1 MNIGSH
7 NSLSYIRPKKWWMR
21 PFHFMAR
28 CQDIDF
34 VDQYIL
40 GARVFD
46 LRISFD
52 RKHFGKVQVRHG
64 AMEFDV
70 PTSLLNLFYYY
81 LNSAGD
87 CYLRV
92 ILEFNKEP
100 KDIEYQE
107 QKFKTYCEQLENKYK
122 HIKFFGG
129 NRKYDWNVVY
139 QFMNEDI
146 PTLVDRYSSTTSLF
160 KSDNKFLRIIDDL
173 YPKLYAKLRNKKNF
187 KEFDEGPNDYLFV
200 DFVEIR

>member
-7 NSLSYIRPKKWWMR
+7 NSLSYQHPKKWWMR

-28 CQDIDF
+28 CQSKDY
-34 VDQYIL
+34 VEQYKL
-40 GARVFD
+40 GVRVFD
-46 LRISFD
+46 LRVSFD
-52 RKHFGKVQVRHG
+52 KKHAGKIQVRHG
-64 AMEFDV
+64 SMEFDV
-70 PTSLLNLFYYY
+70 PMALLNSFLQY
-81 LNSAGD
+81 LDMHGD

-107 QKFKTYCEQLENKYK
+107 YRFRYYCKLIEGEYK
-122 HIKFFGG
+122 NIKFFGG
-129 NRKYDWNVVY
+129 NRKYDWNIVY
-139 QFMNEDI
+139 NFANRDI
-146 PTLVDRYSSTTSLF
+146 PTLIDRYSSTTSLF
-160 KSDNKFLRIIDDL
+160 KSDSKFLRIIDDL

-187 KEFDEGPNDYLFV
+187 KEFDKNSNDYLFV

>member
-7 NSLSYIRPKKWWMR
+7 NSLSYQRPKKWWMR
-21 PFHFMAR
+21 PFHFMAK
-28 CQDIDF
+28 CQDFDF

-52 RKHFGKVQVRHG
+52 KKHAGKVQVRHG

-70 PTSLLNLFYYY
+70 PMVLLNSFYDF
-81 LNSAGD
+81 LNYEKD

-107 QKFKTYCEQLENKYK
+107 QRFRIYCEQLENKYK
-122 HIKFFGG
+122 NIKFFLA
-129 NRKYDWNVVY
+129 VI
-139 QFMNEDI
+139 E
-146 PTLVDRYSSTTSLF
+146 ST
-160 KSDNKFLRIIDDL
+160 IG
-173 YPKLYAKLRNKKNF
+173 KLYMSLLMKIFLLLQTDIQVLHRYLRA
-187 KEFDEGPNDYLFV
+187 
-200 DFVEIR
+200 IISS

>member
-7 NSLSYIRPKKWWMR
+7 NSLSYMKPMKWWMR

-28 CQDIDF
+28 CQD
-34 VDQYIL
+34 VDYIKQYNL
-40 GARVFD
+40 GVRVFD
-46 LRISFD
+46 LRVS
-52 RKHFGKVQVRHG
+52 FGKDGYIQIRHG

-70 PTSLLNLFYYY
+70 SGQY
-81 LNSAGD
+81 LNDFFAFLNDKGN
-87 CYLRV
+87 CYVRV

-107 QKFKTYCEQLENKYK
+107 FRFKYICKKFEYFYPG
-122 HIKFFGG
+122 IKFFGG
-129 NRKYDWNVVY
+129 NRKYDWKVIYEFN
-139 QFMNEDI
+139 NKDI

-160 KSDNKFLRIIDDL
+160 KSDSKFLRIIDDL

-187 KEFDEGPNDYLFV
+187 KEFDKDSNDYLFV

>member
-1 MNIGSH
+1 
-7 NSLSYIRPKKWWMR
+7 MR

-107 QKFKTYCEQLENKYK
+107 QKFRTYCEQLENKYK

-139 QFMNEDI
+139 EFMNKDI

>member
-7 NSLSYIRPKKWWMR
+7 NSLSYLRPKKWWMR

-64 AMEFDV
+64 SMEFDV
-70 PTSLLNLFYYY
+70 PMSLLNLFYYY

-100 KDIEYQE
+100 KDI
-107 QKFKTYCEQLENKYK
+107 
-122 HIKFFGG
+122 
-129 NRKYDWNVVY
+129 
-139 QFMNEDI
+139 
-146 PTLVDRYSSTTSLF
+146 
-160 KSDNKFLRIIDDL
+160 
-173 YPKLYAKLRNKKNF
+173 
-187 KEFDEGPNDYLFV
+187 
-200 DFVEIR
+200 

>member
-7 NSLSYIRPKKWWMR
+7 NSLSYLRPKKWWMR
-21 PFHFMAR
+21 LFHFMAR

-64 AMEFDV
+64 AMEFDI
-70 PTSLLNLFYYY
+70 PTSFLNLFYYY

-107 QKFKTYCEQLENKYK
+107 QKFRTYCEQLENKYK
-122 HIKFFGG
+122 HIKFFW
-129 NRKYDWNVVY
+129 R
-139 QFMNEDI
+139 Q
-146 PTLVDRYSSTTSLF
+146 
-160 KSDNKFLRIIDDL
+160 
-173 YPKLYAKLRNKKNF
+173 
-187 KEFDEGPNDYLFV
+187 
-200 DFVEIR
+200 

>member
-52 RKHFGKVQVRHG
+52 RKYFGKVQVRHG

-70 PTSLLNLFYYY
+70 PISLLNLFYYY

-107 QKFKTYCEQLENKYK
+107 QKFRTYCEQLENKYK

-139 QFMNEDI
+139 EFTNKDI

>member
-1 MNIGSH
+1 
-7 NSLSYIRPKKWWMR
+7 
-21 PFHFMAR
+21 MAK
-28 CQDIDF
+28 CQDGDF

-52 RKHFGKVQVRHG
+52 KKHAGKVQVRHG
-64 AMEFDV
+64 VMEFDV
-70 PTSLLNLFYYY
+70 PMCLLNLFYYY

-107 QKFKTYCEQLENKYK
+107 QRFRTYCKQLENKYK
-122 HIKFFGG
+122 NIKFFGG
-129 NRKYDWNVVY
+129 NRKYDWKVVY
-139 QFMNEDI
+139 KFANDDI
-146 PTLVDRYSSTTSLF
+146 PTLIDRYSSTTSLF
-160 KSDNKFLRIIDDL
+160 NSDNKFLRIIDDL

-187 KEFDEGPNDYLFV
+187 KEFNECSNDYLFV
-200 DFVEIR
+200 DFVDIR